1 MTAAVHSPAYTWA
14 AAHRLVIALMAI
26 VLAAVVAGAITL
38 AMVLTSSATS
48 ATSGS
53 TTQIQPISD
62 CLGALP
68 GSAC

>member
-26 VLAAVVAGAITL
+26 VLAAAVAGAITL
-38 AMVLTSSATS
+38 AMVLTSSTTT
-48 ATSGS
+48 TSGS